1 MKRLVVNQYQLFCI
15 NVVLLVLADWMQS
28 SRLFQNIPFV
38 VVVFKYSA
46 LLLGILAF
54 ILEYKKGL
62 NIKETAKLC
71 FLILLSLLTCLKTRN
86 MSYLLIVLIII
97 IAKGVHVDDF
107 IKINFKVSVICA
119 IIQISLWILNCFV
132 NLGFPIYENAIERR
146 IGFLYNHPNMAA
158 VKLGWMIIMWLWLRW
173 DIAQKKDYVI
183 AAIATGLLYYT
194 TRSDGCVLIYV
205 FILLMI
211 LKNKPTIRRMVL
223 FWGKYIFFLI
233 GIVSCYLSVHF
244 IGYGKSSQ
252 VSQYLD
258 VFFSKRFAMAY
269 LAIKDTGMTLLGQ
282 VISTE
287 HDWEGVNT
295 LFHFGN
301 YTIDCLYIYLFV
313 AVGLVWFVLISL
325 GFYNLLKKSKSYKY
339 AVVVIVF
346 SLYALIELHCL
357 YLPKCFALLLLKDC
371 IFDSNSSEQS
381 VQPH

>member
-38 VVVFKYSA
+38 VIVFKYSA
-46 LLLGILAF
+46 LLFGILAF

-86 MSYLLIVLIII
+86 MSYLLIVLIIT

-107 IKINFKVSVICA
+107 IKINFKVSVVCA

-173 DIAQKKDYVI
+173 DIIQKKDYAI
-183 AAIATGLLYYT
+183 AAIAAGLLYYT
-194 TRSDGCVLIYV
+194 TRSDGCILIYV

-211 LKNKPTIRRMVL
+211 LKSKPIIQKIAL
-223 FWGKYIFFLI
+223 FCGKYSFFLVGTI
-233 GIVSCYLSVHF
+233 AGYLSAHF
-244 IGYGKSSQ
+244 IGYGKTSQ
-252 VSQYLD
+252 ISQYLD
-258 VFFSKRFAMAY
+258 VYFSKRFAMAY
-269 LAIKDTGMTLLGQ
+269 LAIKNNGITLLGQ
-282 VISTE
+282 IISTE
-287 HDWEGVNT
+287 HDREGIDT
-295 LFHFGN
+295 PFHFGN

-313 AVGLVWFVLISL
+313 AVGVVWFVLISF

-346 SLYALIELHCL
+346 SLYAMIELHCL
-357 YLPKCFALLLLKDC
+357 YPPKCFALLLLKNC
-371 IFDSNSSEQS
+371 IFEKEKSYDT
-381 VQPH
+381 